1 MVDSVQATQNATATS
16 RGTRIVKKGNELDKD
31 AFLKILVA
39 ELTNQDPLN
48 AQDTTAYISQ
58 LAQFTDL
65 EQMKNLNNT
74 MTFNSA
80 SDLIGKTV
88 ALDKYDEHNRQY
100 FGIVKDV
107 NKNGENIT
115 ITVSVPEYNGDTI
128 VDYKDLK
135 FDYGDVSTILN
146 GSLDEYDKFS
156 YLINNMSYLNS
167 NINFMA
173 ASSIIGKQVQVND
186 DYFGRV
192 SEVVKAAEGIK
203 LKLILD
209 DGTESECYYNDITSV
224 K

>member
-1 MVDSVQATQNATATS
+1 MVDSVQSTATATS

-48 AQDTTAYISQ
+48 AQDSTEYISQ

-80 SDLIGKTV
+80 SNLVGKTV
-88 ALDKYDEHNRQY
+88 VLDKYDEHNQQY
-100 FGIVKDV
+100 MGIVKDV
-107 NKNGENIT
+107 NRDGENVT
-115 ITVSVPEYNGDTI
+115 LTVSVPEYNGDKL
-128 VDYKDLK
+128 VNYKDLK
-135 FDYGDVSTILN
+135 FSYEDVSSLLN
-146 GSLDEYDKFS
+146 ENLDEYEKFS
-156 YLINNMSYLNS
+156 SITNNINYLNN

-173 ASSIIGKQVQVND
+173 ASSIIGKQVQVD
-186 DYFGRV
+186 DGYFGRV
-192 SEVVKAAEGIK
+192 TEAVKAADGIK